1 MRGLRQRFLTRHL
14 YAWAKRALPHLSPTE
29 REAIEAGDVWLDA
42 DIFTGRP
49 NWQSLLDIPAPV
61 LTTREKEFLQGPVEE
76 LCAMTDEWSVIHTL
90 RDLPLEVWTF
100 LKRNKF
106 FGMIIPER
114 YGGLEFSPYAQS
126 EVIRTISA
134 RSTTAAVT
142 VMVPNSLGPGE
153 LLLQFGTESQK
164 DFWLPRLA
172 AGADIPC
179 FGLTSAHAG
188 SDAAAMTD
196 SGVIAWGE
204 WEGRRT
210 LGIRL
215 TWEKRYITLAP
226 VATVLGL
233 AFKLYDPD
241 GLVGSQR
248 ERGITLALVPT
259 HLKGI
264 TIGRRHLPA
273 GQVFQNGPT
282 SGRDVF
288 VPLEAVIG
296 GPEQLGKGW
305 VMLMSALATG
315 RGISLPSL
323 AAGGTALCADV
334 TGAYARVRRQF
345 GLSIGRFEGVQAP
358 LAEIAANA
366 YLLDAGRIL
375 TTAGLGQG
383 RKLAVLSAIMKY
395 HATEALR
402 RSTNAA
408 MDIHGGK
415 AIIDGPKNYLTNL
428 YRSVP
433 IAITV
438 EGANLLTRNLI
449 IFGQGAIRCHPYLLQ
464 EIQALNDSDDTRGL
478 AAFDKVFWRHV
489 VHALVTFGRATFH
502 AWTGALFAQ
511 AGGGG
516 QVCRHFRRLSRYA
529 AALALIS
536 DCAFLKL
543 GGALKRREML
553 TARLGDLLS
562 ELFLMAATL
571 KRFVDEGSPHAT
583 QPLVDYVLARGCAA
597 MEGALAVVIDNFPGA
612 GMRFLLRRALLPWG
626 VRCRGPRDEQTRLSA
641 ALLLEPSSERTRLTQ
656 GLYRPRQGDALYDLH
671 EAFRLAVS
679 TEPLRHKLKGKGLN
693 DPSHADQTEVLSEEE
708 MALWRAMEE
717 ATAKAIA
724 VDDFPPRQEG
734 APSNPPSS
742 HG

>member
-1 MRGLRQRFLTRHL
+1 MTTLRQRFVTRPL
-14 YAWAKRALPHLSPTE
+14 YAWAKRALPQLSSTE
-29 REAIEAGDVWLDA
+29 RDAIEAGDVWLDA

-49 NWQSLLDIPAPV
+49 DWGSLLAVPAPA
-61 LTTREKEFLQGPVEE
+61 LAPREREFLEGPVEE
-76 LCAMTDEWSVIHTL
+76 ICSMIDESFVVRTL
-90 RDLPLEVWTF
+90 HDFPLDVWAF
-100 LKRNKF
+100 LKRKKF

-126 EVIRTISA
+126 EVIRKLSA
-134 RSTTAAVT
+134 HSITAAVT

-153 LLLQFGTESQK
+153 LLLQFGTDAQK

-172 AGADIPC
+172 GGLDIPC
-179 FGLTSAHAG
+179 FGLTSPHAG

-196 SGVIAWGE
+196 SGVVAWGE

-233 AFKLYDPD
+233 AFRLYDPD
-241 GLVGSQR
+241 GLVGGQR
-248 ERGITLALVPT
+248 ELGITLALVPT
-259 HLKGI
+259 HLKGV

-273 GQVFQNGPT
+273 GQAFQNGPT

-288 VPLEAVIG
+288 VPLGAVIG
-296 GPEQLGKGW
+296 GPEQVGKGW
-305 VMLMSALATG
+305 AMLMSALAAG

-323 AAGGTALCADV
+323 AAGGAALCADA

-345 GLSIGRFEGVQAP
+345 GLPIGRFEGVQAP

-366 YLLDAGRIL
+366 YLLDAGRTL

-383 RKLAVLSAIMKY
+383 RKLAVLSAIMKC
-395 HATEALR
+395 HATEVLR

-415 AIIDGPKNYLTNL
+415 AIMDGPKNYLANL

-438 EGANLLTRNLI
+438 EGANILTRNLI
-449 IFGQGAIRCHPYLLQ
+449 IFGQGAIRCHPYLLR
-464 EIQALNDSDDTRGL
+464 EIQALSDSDGARGL
-478 AAFDKVFWRHV
+478 ANFDKVFWRHV
-489 VHALVTFGRATFH
+489 AHALATLGRATFH
-502 AWTGALFAQ
+502 AWTGARFAR
-511 AGGGG
+511 AGGQGH
-516 QVCRHFRRLSRYA
+516 VRPYFRQLSRYA

-562 ELFLMAATL
+562 ELVLMAAAL
-571 KRFVDEGSPHAT
+571 KRFVDEGSPPAT
-583 QPLVDYVLARGCAA
+583 QPLLDYVLARGGAA
-597 MEGALAVVIDNFPGA
+597 MEGALASVIDNFPGA

-626 VRCRGPRDEQTRLSA
+626 VRRRGPRDEQARSCAT
-641 ALLLEPSSERTRLTQ
+641 LLLEPSAERARLTEGLPQPCQ
-656 GLYRPRQGDALYDLH
+656 GHALHHLH
-671 EAFRLAVS
+671 EAFRLAVAV
-679 TEPLRHKLKGKGLN
+679 EPLRQKLKSQGLS
-693 DPSHADQTEVLSEEE
+693 DPVGTPHEGGFNEDEIA
-708 MALWRAMEE
+708 MWRAMED
-717 ATAKAIA
+717 ATTQAIA
-724 VDDFPPRQEG
+724 VDDF
-734 APSNPPSS
+734 APE
-742 HG
+742 